1 MARNARA
8 RHRYQRARAPSLRG
22 WEKPHGPHAKK
33 IKSDAVLEMGWGRL
47 IFGHTFRTNRAIAD
61 KLIKDNPGRRDI
73 AFYISDPHVILSMAP
88 QKLFLDP
95 SHTFRLWLDQYR
107 PGHPRPKGL
116 LIRRLRSTAD
126 VREINRIY
134 ATRHMVQ
141 ADPDYLVAHR
151 KSRIITYLIAEDTAT
166 GTIVGTVAGVDHVTL
181 FNDPE
186 QGSSLWSLAVDPQ
199 APYPGVGEALV
210 RYLSEHFL
218 ALGRS
223 YMDLSVMHDNE
234 QAVALYEKLAFQRV
248 PVFAIKHRHPI
259 NEPLFAAPPAD
270 EQLNPYAELIIN
282 EARRRGIA
290 VQILDADAGYF
301 SLTYG
306 GRSVICRES
315 LTELTTA
322 IAMSQCDDKQITR
335 RVLTRAGLRMPD
347 QAEAGPA
354 EDNNAFLESHK
365 RVVVKPAR
373 GEQGR
378 GIAVDVRTEKDLA
391 SAISAARRHCE
402 TVLIEELIKRMDVRV
417 IVIDNRVVATATR
430 RPPEITGTGEHT
442 VEDLIRKLS
451 RRRSAATGGESRIPL
466 DAETERCVR
475 SEGYEMDAVLPA
487 AATIRVRKTAN
498 LHTGGTIHDVTDQLH
513 PDIVRAAQAA
523 AQALNI
529 PVVGMDFMMPDI
541 AGNDYYII
549 EANERP
555 GLANHEPQPTAER
568 FIDMLFPQS
577 AVM

>member
-1 MARNARA
+1 MKA
-8 RHRYQRARAPSLRG
+8 
-22 WEKPHGPHAKK
+22 
-33 IKSDAVLEMGWGRL
+33 DAVLEMGWGRL
-47 IFGHTFRTNRAIAD
+47 IFGHTFRTNRSIAD

-88 QKLFLDP
+88 QHLFLDP
-95 SHTFRLWLDQYR
+95 SHTFRLWLEQYR
-107 PGHPRPKGL
+107 PGLPRPKGL
-116 LIRRLRSTAD
+116 LIRRIRSASD

-134 ATRHMVQ
+134 ATRHMVE
-141 ADPDYLVAHR
+141 ADPEYLVTHR
-151 KSRIITYLIAEDTAT
+151 KSRIITYLVAEDTAT
-166 GTIVGTVAGVDHVTL
+166 GAIVGTVAGVDHVAL

-210 RYLSEHFL
+210 RYLSEHYL
-218 ALGRS
+218 ALGRA

-248 PVFAIKHRHPI
+248 PVFAIKHKNPI

-270 EQLNPYAELIIN
+270 EQLNPYAEIILN
-282 EARRRGIA
+282 EARRRGIG
-290 VQILDADAGYF
+290 VQILDAEAGYF
-301 SLTYG
+301 CLTHG
-306 GRSVICRES
+306 GRSVVCRES

-322 IAMSQCDDKQITR
+322 IAMSRCDDKQITR
-335 RVLTRAGLRMPD
+335 RVLTRAGLKMPD

-354 EDNNAFLESHK
+354 EDNNAFLESHG

-378 GIAVDVRTEKDLA
+378 GISVDIRTRKELA
-391 SAISAARRHCE
+391 AAIEAARKHCE
-402 TVLIEELIKRMDVRV
+402 TVLIEELVQGKDVRV
-417 IVIDNRVVATATR
+417 IVIDGRVVAAATR
-430 RPPEITGTGEHT
+430 KPPEVIGTGEHT
-442 VEDLIRKLS
+442 VGDLIRKLS

-487 AATIRVRKTAN
+487 GVSIRVRKTAN
-498 LHTGGTIHDVTDQLH
+498 LHTGGTIHDVTDRLH
-513 PDIVRAAQAA
+513 PDIIRAARIA

-529 PVVGMDFMMPDI
+529 PVVGMDFMMPDLSGP
-541 AGNDYYII
+541 AYYII

-577 AVM
+577 TGPYDV